1 MDDEYPTQIL
11 SCPEKPAFNTCGRKC
26 PGTLNMGDMFG
37 QPAEPIISLR
47 WRFFSFC
54 FDARQPPIHG
64 PSTSA

>member
-11 SCPEKPAFNTCGRKC
+11 SCPEEPAFNTCGRKC

-37 QPAEPIISLR
+37 HPAEPIISLQ

-54 FDARQPPIHG
+54 FDA
-64 PSTSA
+64 